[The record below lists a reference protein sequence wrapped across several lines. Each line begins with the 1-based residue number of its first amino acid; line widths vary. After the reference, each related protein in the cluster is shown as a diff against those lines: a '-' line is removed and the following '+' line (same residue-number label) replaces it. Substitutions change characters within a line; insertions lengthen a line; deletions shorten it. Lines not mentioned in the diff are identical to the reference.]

1 MQDIVARMFIVAMF
15 VMYTAIALVFVA
27 AGFRKWIWE
36 PVFGKVLARHTE
48 RNFRRIPSTR
58 HQGSSS

>member
-1 MQDIVARMFIVAMF
+1 MDDIVARVFIVAML
-15 VMYTAIALVFVA
+15 VMYAAIALVFVV
-27 AGFRKWIWE
+27 AGLRKWIWE
-36 PVFGKVLARHTE
+36 PVFGKFLERRPE